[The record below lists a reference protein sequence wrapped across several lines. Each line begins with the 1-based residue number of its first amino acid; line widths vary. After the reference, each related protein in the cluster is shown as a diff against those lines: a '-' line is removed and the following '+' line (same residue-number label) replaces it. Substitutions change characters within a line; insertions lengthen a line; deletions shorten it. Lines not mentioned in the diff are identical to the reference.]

1 MVSIVARSV
10 FWMFLAIA
18 AMFAAI
24 AATDWGFGV
33 HMAIAALAALIAAF
47 VTMGGVGKVATQAD
61 ERSRYYD
68 QVIRWGVIAT
78 VFWGVVGFS
87 AGLFIALQLAFP
99 QLNFP
104 TEFTTFGRL
113 RPLHTS
119 AVIFAFGGNALLASS
134 FYIVQRTCRARL
146 FAPGLARF
154 VFWGYQLFI
163 VLAATGYLMGIT
175 EGREYAEDRKSVV

>member
-1 MVSIVARSV
+1 
-10 FWMFLAIA
+10 
-18 AMFAAI
+18 
-24 AATDWGFGV
+24 
-33 HMAIAALAALIAAF
+33 MAIAALAALIAAF

-104 TEFTTFGRL
+104 T
-113 RPLHTS
+113 
-119 AVIFAFGGNALLASS
+119 
-134 FYIVQRTCRARL
+134 
-146 FAPGLARF
+146 
-154 VFWGYQLFI
+154 
-163 VLAATGYLMGIT
+163 
-175 EGREYAEDRKSVV
+175 